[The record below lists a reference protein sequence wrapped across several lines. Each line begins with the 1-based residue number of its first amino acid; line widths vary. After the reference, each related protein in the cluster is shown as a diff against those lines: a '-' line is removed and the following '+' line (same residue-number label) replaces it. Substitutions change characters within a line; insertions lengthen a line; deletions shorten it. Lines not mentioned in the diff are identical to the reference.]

1 MAPPRTVRAIY
12 DTSEGVVHVPD
23 IQSYNQA
30 GIENID
36 EFVAWLNTKAKQQR
50 FTVITATSMSRTARG
65 GMTRRYA
72 DYLYGQPE
80 VRIRAA
86 LNRLVEDAARYH
98 GTRSP
103 ISLVR
108 QGGGWEVLRAI
119 DSIRTIADEA
129 NVPFN
134 DARVALLAFL
144 RRELGEV
151 RDRVTFPPDD
161 AVRPDVDSHDHV
173 GHEAYSVNL

>member
-1 MAPPRTVRAIY
+1 MAAPHTVRAIY
-12 DTSEGVVHVPD
+12 DTAEGVVHVPD
-23 IQSYNQA
+23 IRSYTQA
-30 GIENID
+30 GLENVD
-36 EFVAWLNTKAKQQR
+36 EFVAWLNAKAEQQR
-50 FTVITATSMSRTARG
+50 FTVITATPMTRTARG
-65 GMTRRYA
+65 GMTRRYTG
-72 DYLYGQPE
+72 YLKGQPE

-129 NVPFN
+129 NVAFN
-134 DARVALLAFL
+134 DARAALLAFL

-151 RDRVTFPPDD
+151 MDQVTFPPDD
-161 AVRPDVDSHDHV
+161 AVRPDVDSRDHD
-173 GHEAYSVNL
+173 GHEAYPVNL

>member
-1 MAPPRTVRAIY
+1 MAAPHTVRAIY
-12 DTSEGVVHVPD
+12 DTAEGVVHVPD
-23 IQSYNQA
+23 IRSYTEA
-30 GIENID
+30 GLENID

-50 FTVITATSMSRTARG
+50 FTVITATPMTRTARG

-72 DYLYGQPE
+72 DYLKGQPE
-80 VRIRAA
+80 VRTRAA
-86 LNRLVEDAARYH
+86 LHRLVEEAARYH

-134 DARVALLAFL
+134 DARAAFLAFL

-151 RDRVTFPPDD
+151 MDRVTFPPDD
-161 AVRPDVDSHDHV
+161 AVRPDVDSGDHD
-173 GHEAYSVNL
+173 GHEAYPVNL